1 MHRDLRAKLLLS
13 ITSKLNNFTRVSIK
27 RLMLLRIIIIIF
39 GSFAHLLRRK
49 SKNRW
54 VSFTTPVFVI
64 FIKLVVLMHAGLYSQ
79 SWQILIKLVVIATDC
94 DSGLMTSG
102 SSGPILLLRLLVINC
117 EVDLHDLWEDVW
129 EVTGLDSVGFPKR
142 KLTRGKSFMSVVVP
156 ENKLLIK

>member
-1 MHRDLRAKLLLS
+1 MHRDLRTKLLLS
-13 ITSKLNNFTRVSIK
+13 ITSKLNTFIRVSIK
-27 RLMLLRIIIIIF
+27 RLMLLRIIIIFF

-49 SKNRW
+49 SENRW
-54 VSFTTPVFVI
+54 VSFTSPVFVI
-64 FIKLVVLMHAGLYSQ
+64 FIKLVVLMHAGLLQ
-79 SWQILIKLVVIATDC
+79 SIMAKLVVIATDC

-142 KLTRGKSFMSVVVP
+142 KLTRGKSFMSAVVP

>member
-1 MHRDLRAKLLLS
+1 MQA
-13 ITSKLNNFTRVSIK
+13 F
-27 RLMLLRIIIIIF
+27 
-39 GSFAHLLRRK
+39 
-49 SKNRW
+49 
-54 VSFTTPVFVI
+54 
-64 FIKLVVLMHAGLYSQ
+64 YSQ
-79 SWQILIKLVVIATDC
+79 SWQYLIKLVVKATDC

-142 KLTRGKSFMSVVVP
+142 KWTRGKSFMSVVVP

>member
-1 MHRDLRAKLLLS
+1 MQA
-13 ITSKLNNFTRVSIK
+13 F
-27 RLMLLRIIIIIF
+27 
-39 GSFAHLLRRK
+39 
-49 SKNRW
+49 
-54 VSFTTPVFVI
+54 
-64 FIKLVVLMHAGLYSQ
+64 YSQ

-129 EVTGLDSVGFPKR
+129 EVTGLDSVGFPKG